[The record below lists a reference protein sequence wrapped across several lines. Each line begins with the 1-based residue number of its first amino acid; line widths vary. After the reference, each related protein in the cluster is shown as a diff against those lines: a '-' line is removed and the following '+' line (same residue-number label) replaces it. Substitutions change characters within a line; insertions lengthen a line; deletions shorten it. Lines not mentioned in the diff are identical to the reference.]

1 MVAIFEWPRPA
12 MNTTKSAALIRILD
26 GPNSMRVLRLEKAL
40 PLLLKVTGKYIARE
54 EVCQGHT
61 RNCR

>member
-1 MVAIFEWPRPA
+1 MATPCHEHYEVRSIDSYP
-12 MNTTKSAALIRILD
+12 D